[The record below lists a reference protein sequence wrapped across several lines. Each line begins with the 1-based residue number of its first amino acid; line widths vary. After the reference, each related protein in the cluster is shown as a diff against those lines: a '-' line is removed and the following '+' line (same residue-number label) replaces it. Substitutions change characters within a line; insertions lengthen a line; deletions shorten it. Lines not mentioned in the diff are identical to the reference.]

1 MHLPNKVEC
10 FGFVGYYNI
19 DCLAFLLLLGEL
31 TTKGDDVGHVGH
43 PCLVE
48 SRGCFHAFPCHELS
62 PVCSEMVKD
71 TFDGVVDIAEVLIVE
86 FLHVLLLNVVND
98 ALDANVGDRFLQVKF
113 LFCLLVSS

>member
-1 MHLPNKVEC
+1 
-10 FGFVGYYNI
+10 
-19 DCLAFLLLLGEL
+19 
-31 TTKGDDVGHVGH
+31 
-43 PCLVE
+43 
-48 SRGCFHAFPCHELS
+48 
-62 PVCSEMVKD
+62 MVKD